1 MSRSAIPTYTTNQ
14 IITAAHGNSYWR
26 DNEAAHWSLIG
37 DVPQDY
43 ELIQQKTL
51 GINGAIEFTGI
62 SQDYSHLE
70 MFVSGRMMAS
80 AIYDIVCLRLNGDT
94 GANYDHEKL
103 FYEDFYEGSGSN
115 QIAQTRGFIGWYPGQ
130 SAAPSN
136 LNGYSVLH
144 FINYSGT
151 SGNKVVLVET
161 SSKTGITTGKMTVV
175 FVANYWRSSAAITKI
190 RLYGNTTINFQAGA
204 QATLYGI
211 K

>member
-14 IITAAHGNSYWR
+14 IITAAHGNTYWR

-51 GINGAIEFTGI
+51 GGNGAIEFTGI

-70 MFVSGRMMAS
+70 MFVSGRMVAS
-80 AIYDIVCLRLNGDT
+80 VVSEFVCLILNGDT
-94 GANYDHEKL
+94 NPNYDHQRI
-103 FYEDFYEGSGSN
+103 YASGSSPAGSD
-115 QIAQTRGFIGWYPGQ
+115 QIAQNHGFIGWYPGQ
-130 SAAPSN
+130 NAIPST

-151 SGNKVVLVET
+151 NGNKVVLVET
-161 SSKTGITTGKMTVV
+161 SSKTGITTGLMTVV

-190 RLYGNTTINFQAGA
+190 KLFGNTRVYFNAGA

>member
-14 IITAAHGNSYWR
+14 IITAAHGNTYWR

-51 GINGAIEFTGI
+51 GGNGAIEFTGI
-62 SQDYSHLE
+62 SQDYEHLE
-70 MFVSGRMMAS
+70 MFVSGRIQAAVVS
-80 AIYDIVCLRLNGDT
+80 DFVCLRINGDT
-94 GANYDHEKL
+94 SANYDHQRI
-103 FYEDFYEGSGSN
+103 YATGSTPAGSD
-115 QIAQTRGFIGWYPGQ
+115 QIGQTYGFIGWYPGA
-130 SAAPSN
+130 SSIPSN
-136 LNGYSVLH
+136 LHGYSVLH

-151 SGNKVVLVET
+151 NGNKVVLVET
-161 SSKTGITTGKMTVV
+161 SSKTGITTGLMTVV

-190 RLYGNTTINFQAGA
+190 RIFGLTSVSFYAGA